1 MTQTELNRRVAQAT
15 GEDLR
20 TIARHGFSVAD
31 PATASYDP
39 EPSRKRPC
47 VVDWDRLQA
56 QRTALF
62 ARRQRRESLLA

>member
-1 MTQTELNRRVAQAT
+1 MTQAELNRLVARAT
-15 GEDLR
+15 GEDLG

-47 VVDWDRLQA
+47 VVDWDRLDG
-56 QRTALF
+56 QRPALF
-62 ARRQRRESLLA
+62 GRRQRREDVPV